1 MIHVS
6 YSTAHACNIARSTA
20 CSSYWQSH
28 RKKDSQ
34 RDCHLL
40 HELLP
45 YLGCP
50 FEPDLTRG
58 RLTLKPYIARSHT
71 YSVQHDRE
79 RKFQRDID
87 KRAAA
92 ILRQP
97 SPLTYYFVFHHFSGL
112 YMCDIDS
119 FTACRSS
126 GLPAP
131 KSSFLSMFSG
141 LNISCLE
148 SYTSASKRTRS
159 KLPSRKAPAE
169 SSPAP

>member
-1 MIHVS
+1 MDCNFLRGEQLSTQKMSLHDCLWNMIHVS
-6 YSTAHACNIARSTA
+6 YSTAHACNFARSTA

-34 RDCHLL
+34 RDCQLL

-92 ILRQP
+92 TSIA
-97 SPLTYYFVFHHFSGL
+97 
-112 YMCDIDS
+112 
-119 FTACRSS
+119 TA
-126 GLPAP
+126 LPAHILFCFP
-131 KSSFLSMFSG
+131 SFLR
-141 LNISCLE
+141 LV
-148 SYTSASKRTRS
+148 YVRY
-159 KLPSRKAPAE
+159 
-169 SSPAP
+169 